1 MPHHSPLRLPAILE
15 LPLQRILDQIDNQR
29 LPAELISSP
38 AAIKVLACS
47 RFISGYCQRS
57 PTSFRQLLESGDLHR
72 EVSRDYY
79 RSGLQTL
86 LDPLKGANAD
96 DADLMRRLR
105 QFRNR
110 EMVRIAWRD
119 IAGLAGLEQT
129 MEELSLLAEEML
141 DQTLNLL
148 HDWLVDRFGR
158 PENHAGIPQH
168 MVIIAMGKLGAH
180 ELNFSSDIDLIFAFP
195 EAGSTA
201 GGTKSL
207 ENQEFFIRLGK
218 QLIKA
223 FNEVTADGFVFRVDM
238 RLRPFGQSGALTL
251 SFAAMEEYYVSHARD
266 WERYAMIKANIA
278 AGDKVAGA
286 GLMRMLTP
294 FVFRRYLDY
303 GAYQAIREMK
313 VMIDREVLRKGME
326 NDIKLGAGGIR
337 EIEFIGQTFQLLRG
351 GRVPALQARGI
362 LQVITTLHQ
371 MDILTGA
378 IAEELKVA
386 YCFLRNTEHRIQEIA
401 DQQTQAL
408 PTSDLDRARVSFGMG
423 FENWDQFI
431 RQLDQHRDN
440 VAEQFALLLNTS
452 DDDDGSKP
460 GVDLAILWQSEM
472 NTELA
477 LASLQQA
484 GFVEPH
490 EILQLINRFRDSHV
504 LKNLSKQGQERLD
517 RLMPLVLEEV
527 AQITEP
533 DQSRELSLH
542 QKITLERVLTLIESV
557 ARRSV
562 YLALLKE
569 HPQALVRLVELCA
582 ASPWIAAYITR
593 QPILLDELIDRETL
607 FSPPQQAELK
617 RLLTDQLMHLAADDL
632 ERQMDT
638 LRHFRNSQILRVAA
652 ADITGH
658 IPLAEVSNYL
668 SAIAEEVLIA
678 ATELVWQEMVDRYG
692 EPSYLEHDLA
702 GRANFAIIAYGKLG
716 GLELGY
722 GSDLDVVFIHDSHGD
737 QQVTNGKKQVD
748 NSVFFNRLGQ
758 RLIHILTAM
767 TPAGRTYEIDT
778 RLRPSGMSG
787 FLVSSLEAFTEYQ
800 QNKAWTWEHQAL
812 VRARPVAGDRALQDA
827 FLKVRNAVLTRTR
840 SETDLKQ
847 DVREMREKM
856 REALVK
862 HSSDMF
868 DLKQGAGGMA
878 DIEFIVQ
885 YSVLRWASEHAELL
899 EFTDNLRL
907 LEILANLGLLKVEE
921 SNLLRDAYFAYRAD
935 GHRLALQELPA
946 MVAATEY
953 QAYRA
958 GVEKIWKKL
967 LVEN

>member
-1 MPHHSPLRLPAILE
+1 
-15 LPLQRILDQIDNQR
+15 
-29 LPAELISSP
+29 
-38 AAIKVLACS
+38 
-47 RFISGYCQRS
+47 
-57 PTSFRQLLESGDLHR
+57 
-72 EVSRDYY
+72 
-79 RSGLQTL
+79 
-86 LDPLKGANAD
+86 
-96 DADLMRRLR
+96 
-105 QFRNR
+105 
-110 EMVRIAWRD
+110 
-119 IAGLAGLEQT
+119 
-129 MEELSLLAEEML
+129 
-141 DQTLNLL
+141 
-148 HDWLVDRFGR
+148 
-158 PENHAGIPQH
+158 
-168 MVIIAMGKLGAH
+168 
-180 ELNFSSDIDLIFAFP
+180 
-195 EAGSTA
+195 
-201 GGTKSL
+201 
-207 ENQEFFIRLGK
+207 
-218 QLIKA
+218 
-223 FNEVTADGFVFRVDM
+223 
-238 RLRPFGQSGALTL
+238 
-251 SFAAMEEYYVSHARD
+251 
-266 WERYAMIKANIA
+266 MIKANIA
-278 AGDKVAGA
+278 AGDKLAGA
-286 GLMRMLTP
+286 GLMKMLTP

-326 NDIKLGAGGIR
+326 KDVKLGAGGIR
-337 EIEFIGQTFQLLRG
+337 EVEFIGQTFQLLRG

-362 LQVITTLHQ
+362 LQIITTLHQ
-371 MDILTGA
+371 MDILTSA
-378 IAEELKVA
+378 IAQELKEA

-408 PTSDLDRARVSFGMG
+408 PTSDLDRARVAFGMG
-423 FENWDQFI
+423 FANWDLFI

-452 DDDDGSKP
+452 DDEGGNKASE
-460 GVDLAILWQSEM
+460 DLALLWQSEM
-472 NTELA
+472 STELA
-477 LASLQQA
+477 MTHLQQA
-484 GFVEPH
+484 GFLEPG
-490 EILQLINRFRDSHV
+490 EILELINKFRDSHV
-504 LKNLSKQGQERLD
+504 LKNLSKQGQERLNK
-517 RLMPLVLEEV
+517 LMPLVLEEV
-527 AQITEP
+527 AQGIKAE
-533 DQSRELSLH
+533 QSHERSLH
-542 QKITLERVLTLIESV
+542 QKDTLERVLTLIESV

-607 FSPPQQAELK
+607 FSPPQQAEL
-617 RLLTDQLMHLAADDL
+617 RCLLTDQLIHLPADDL
-632 ERQMDT
+632 ERQMDA

-658 IPLAEVSNYL
+658 IPLAEVSNHL
-668 SAIAEEVLIA
+668 SAIAEEVLTA
-678 ATELVWQEMVDRYG
+678 ATDLTWQEMVKRFG
-692 EPSYLEHDLA
+692 EPCYIERDQPA
-702 GRANFAIIAYGKLG
+702 RANFAIIAYGKLG

-758 RLIHILTAM
+758 RLIHVLTAM

-778 RLRPSGMSG
+778 RLRPSGLSG
-787 FLVSSLEAFTEYQ
+787 FLVSSLEAFAEYQ

-827 FLKVRNAVLTRTR
+827 FVKVRNAILTRTR
-840 SETDLKQ
+840 SEADLKR

-862 HSSDMF
+862 RSSDMF

-885 YSVLRWASEHAELL
+885 YNVLCWASEHAELL

-953 QAYRA
+953 RAYRA

-967 LVEN
+967 LEQN